1 MNEYE
6 LHKRKEPA
14 LAGNEFTFNT
24 EADTVV
30 ALLLEAAHTQLNNG
44 EVRGRNTATFPLHVT
59 FVPVLESESVHECS
73 N

>member
-1 MNEYE
+1 MNIMNEYE
-6 LHKRKEPA
+6 LHERKKPA

-44 EVRGRNTATFPLHVT
+44 EVSG
-59 FVPVLESESVHECS
+59 
-73 N
+73 